1 MVTSVRTGTAAS
13 RQGPPAARPATGAG
27 AGAGAMVP
35 LPHRIVECHDEAA
48 DVTTLSLVPVSGLP
62 PEFLPGQFNMLTAY
76 GVGEAAISVSSS
88 RREGGPLRH
97 TVRDVGP
104 VTRALCRSG
113 PGDIIGVRGPFGTP
127 WGVDDALAGPG
138 DVVVVAGGIGL
149 APLRGAIDEL
159 VHRPDTG
166 GGRVFVITGAREP
179 GQIIFGDDLEAWERA
194 GAEVAVTVDVAAPGW
209 SGHVGLV
216 TSLLDQAAFDPASS
230 TALICGPEIMMRFTV
245 RALVNRGIDPG
256 RIRVSLERNMQCGLG
271 WCGHCQLGPF
281 LLCRDGPVLPYAGA
295 VSALLNE
302 RER

>member
-1 MVTSVRTGTAAS
+1 M
-13 RQGPPAARPATGAG
+13 PI
-27 AGAGAMVP
+27 
-35 LPHRIVECHDEAA
+35 PHRVVGRRDEAG
-48 DVTTLSLVPVSGLP
+48 DVTTLSLVPVSGRAL
-62 PEFLPGQFNMLTAY
+62 EFLPGQFNMLTAY

-97 TVRDVGP
+97 TVRSVGP
-104 VTRALCRSG
+104 VTRALCRADL
-113 PGDIIGVRGPFGTP
+113 GDVVGVRGPFGTP
-127 WGVDDALAGPG
+127 WGVDDALVSSG

-159 VHRPDTG
+159 VHRPHAG
-166 GGRVFVITGAREP
+166 GGRVFVIVGAREP
-179 GQIIFGDDLEAWERA
+179 AQIIFGDDLEAWERD
-194 GAEVAVTVDVAAPGW
+194 GAAVAVTVDVAVPGW

-216 TSLLDQAAFDPASS
+216 TSLLDQADFDPASS
-230 TALICGPEIMMRFTV
+230 TVLICGPEIMMRFTA
-245 RALVNRGIDPG
+245 RALVGQGIDPE

-295 VSALLNE
+295 VSELLNE

>member
-1 MVTSVRTGTAAS
+1 
-13 RQGPPAARPATGAG
+13 
-27 AGAGAMVP
+27 MVP
-35 LPHRIVECHDEAA
+35 IPHRVVGHRDETS
-48 DVTTLSLVPVSGLP
+48 DVATLSLVPVSGLP
-62 PEFLPGQFNMLTAY
+62 IEFLPGQFDMLTAY

-88 RREGGPLRH
+88 RREGDSLLH
-97 TVRDVGP
+97 TVRAVGP
-104 VTRALCRSG
+104 VTRALCQAPLG
-113 PGDIIGVRGPFGTP
+113 AIIGVRGPFGTP
-127 WGVDDALAGPG
+127 WGVDHPLMRTG

-159 VHRPDTG
+159 VHRPDAA
-166 GGRVFVITGAREP
+166 GGRVVVITGAREP
-179 GQIIFGDDLEAWERA
+179 GQIIFGDDLEAWEQS
-194 GAEVAVTVDVAAPGW
+194 GAAVAVTVDVATPGW

-230 TALICGPEIMMRFTV
+230 TALICGPEIMMRFTAQ
-245 RALVNRGIDPG
+245 ALVNRGIDPS

-295 VSALLNE
+295 VAQLFNE